1 MVMMIKAKRATV
13 HSQTRF
19 VGQGLVAKCVKAK
32 AILPIKTNTRA
43 KLPLGSHCQ
52 AHQRTTFQATTY
64 YNYNVTAVDFSNHYH
79 HYNHHHQF
87 VVIICND

>member
-1 MVMMIKAKRATV
+1 MRVVVMIKAKRANV
-13 HSQTRF
+13 HSQTQF

-64 YNYNVTAVDFSNHYH
+64 SNYNATIVDLI
-79 HYNHHHQF
+79 NHHHHHQDC
-87 VVIICND
+87 CNHL